1 MPDLIHSLQSRDLGH
16 LRIVALLWGVELAS
30 VEMDAALT
38 ELVAALLDPP
48 LVGEIVDA
56 LSAEAISALEALAE
70 EGGHIPWA
78 TFVRRFGEI
87 REIGPGRRDREQPY
101 LQPISAT
108 ETLFYRSLLA
118 RAFFDTPN
126 GPQEFAYIPDDL
138 LLLIHHREHAPAPDA
153 GAGGEHRENIRKD
166 SVDSLLSVVKNE
178 PLGRPASPKEH
189 AHVIPANDRILDD
202 TCTLLA
208 ALRMGLTPPETP
220 IPVRVVT
227 EFLSAA
233 KIILSSPRGGGTGGE
248 GQPPS
253 PSRRGAGGE
262 VLQAEATKSFLETPR
277 AEALSMLAEAWQN
290 SETFNELRLMPGL
303 VCEGEWTNSPLVTR
317 QLLISFLSNIL
328 KNQWWSLPAFVR
340 AVKEK
345 YPDFQRPAGDY
356 NSWFIRRADSEA
368 YLRGF
373 DHWDDVDGALI
384 RYLISGP
391 LFWLGRVE
399 LASPVDSET
408 ITAFLITS
416 KVESQTSDVRP
427 STFDEK
433 GKLTLTSSGRIA
445 APRSVPRAARYQIS
459 RFCEWEE
466 EKPDEYRYRV
476 STRSLKKA
484 QEQGLKVS
492 QLLNLLAKNAVAEI
506 PPAFVKALKRWETQG
521 TEARVETQTI
531 LRVSRP
537 EVLDELYRSKAGRFL
552 GEMLGPTTVIVK
564 PGAQAR
570 VLAAL
575 AEMGLLAEDVHEE

>member
-1 MPDLIHSLQSRDLGH
+1 MPDLLHSLQSRDLGH
-16 LRIVALLWGVELAS
+16 LRIVASLWGVELAS

-38 ELVAALLDPP
+38 ELAATLLDPA

-56 LSAEAISALEALAE
+56 LSAEVLSALDALAE
-70 EGGHIPWA
+70 EGGRIPWA

-101 LQPISAT
+101 LQPISAA
-108 ETLFYRSLLA
+108 ETLFYRALLA

-138 LLLIHHREHAPAPDA
+138 LLLIHHEESFGCSQDKH
-153 GAGGEHRENIRKD
+153 GEHRENIRKD

-202 TCTLLA
+202 ACTLLA

-233 KIILSSPRGGGTGGE
+233 KIILSFPRGGGTGGE
-248 GQPPS
+248 GKPRS

-277 AEALSMLAEAWQN
+277 AEALSMLVEAWKN

-317 QLLISFLSNIL
+317 HLLIGFLSNIP

-356 NSWFIRRADSEA
+356 DSWFIRRAGSDT

-391 LFWLGRVE
+391 LFWLGMVE
-399 LASPVDSET
+399 LATPADCEI
-408 ITAFLITS
+408 ITAFRPTS
-416 KVESQTSDVRP
+416 HVTRP
-427 STFDEK
+427 ASLET
-433 GKLTLTSSGRIA
+433 GKLHISSQGKITI
-445 APRSVPRAARYQIS
+445 PRSLPQAARYQIS
-459 RFCEWEE
+459 RFCEWKE

-492 QLLNLLAKNAVAEI
+492 QLLSLLAKNAAAEI
-506 PPAFVKALKRWETQG
+506 PPAFVKALKRWERNG
-521 TEARVETQTI
+521 TEARIENPVV
-531 LRVSRP
+531 LRVNRP
-537 EVLDELYRSKAGRFL
+537 EVLEELRKSKAGRFL
-552 GEMLGPTTVIVK
+552 GEILGPTTVIVK
-564 PGAQAR
+564 KGAQSK

-575 AEMGLLAEDVHEE
+575 AEMGLLAEDDSMSR

>member
-1 MPDLIHSLQSRDLGH
+1 MPDLLHSLQSRDLGH
-16 LRIVALLWGVELAS
+16 LRIVASLWGVELAS

-38 ELVAALLDPP
+38 DLVAALLDPP

-56 LSAEAISALEALAE
+56 LSAEALSALEALAE
-70 EGGHIPWA
+70 EGGRIPWA
-78 TFVRRFGEI
+78 TFIRRFGEI
-87 REIGPGRRDREQPY
+87 REIGPGRRDRKQPY
-101 LQPISAT
+101 LQPISAA
-108 ETLFYRSLLA
+108 ETLFYRALLA

-126 GPQEFAYIPDDL
+126 GPQEFGYIPDDL
-138 LLLIHHREHAPAPDA
+138 LLLIHHEESFGCSQDKH
-153 GAGGEHRENIRKD
+153 GEHREKMRKA
-166 SVDSLLSVVKNE
+166 SVDSVLSVIKNE
-178 PLGRPASPKEH
+178 PLGRPASPKERPH
-189 AHVIPANDRILDD
+189 IIPANDRILDD
-202 TCTLLA
+202 ACTLLA

-248 GQPPS
+248 GQPRS

-262 VLQAEATKSFLETPR
+262 VLQVEAIKSFLEMPR
-277 AEALSMLAEAWQN
+277 AEALSMLAEAWKN
-290 SETFNELRLMPGL
+290 SETFNELRLLPGL

-317 QLLISFLSNIL
+317 QLLISFMSNIP
-328 KNQWWSLPAFVR
+328 KNHWWSLPAFVR

-356 NSWFIRRADSEA
+356 DSWFIRRADSET

-391 LFWLGRVE
+391 LFWLGMVE
-399 LASPVDSET
+399 LATPADREIV
-408 ITAFLITS
+408 TAFRPTS
-416 KVESQTSDVRP
+416 HVTCPASLET
-427 STFDEK
+427 
-433 GKLTLTSSGRIA
+433 GKLQISSQGKITI
-445 APRSVPRAARYQIS
+445 PRSLPHAARYQIS
-459 RFCEWEE
+459 RFCKWEE

-492 QLLNLLAKNAVAEI
+492 QLLNLLAKNAAAEI
-506 PPAFVKALKRWETQG
+506 PPAFVKALKRWEING
-521 TEARVETQTI
+521 TEARIENPVV
-531 LRVSRP
+531 LRVNRP
-537 EVLDELYRSKAGRFL
+537 EVLEELRKSKAGRFL

-564 PGAQAR
+564 TGAQTK

-575 AEMGLLAEDVHEE
+575 AEMGLLAEDDSMRR